1 MFYSISSW
9 KSLSKSTEYMD
20 AYLWVTDDVLQQIRR
35 IDVTTITNLEN
46 QNKLKV
52 AQNIIDRIYRRDLY
66 KSIGEKRVVWS
77 KDSKLAPV

>member
-1 MFYSISSW
+1 
-9 KSLSKSTEYMD
+9 MD

-35 IDVTTITNLEN
+35 IDVATITNPEN
-46 QNKLKV
+46 KSKLQD
-52 AQNIIDRIYRRDLY
+52 AQDIIDRIYRRDLY